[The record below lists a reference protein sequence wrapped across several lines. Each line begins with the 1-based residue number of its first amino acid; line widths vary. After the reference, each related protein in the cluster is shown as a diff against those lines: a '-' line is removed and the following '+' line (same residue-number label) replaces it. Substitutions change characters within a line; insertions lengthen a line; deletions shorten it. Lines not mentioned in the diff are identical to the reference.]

1 MYSISANRL
10 STVDTSGGVAMV
22 TPLVTIIV
30 PVYNLESYVAH
41 GLKSLLAQT
50 YSHLQIIVIDD
61 ASSDRSPQIVTR
73 FAQRDRRI
81 QAILKPVNQG
91 VSAARNSGLE
101 QARGELVAF
110 MDGDD
115 WYEPDFI
122 AHAVDVMTQGWDLI
136 AMPFFRDDPNPRP
149 VQEHLRKAKQ
159 LTRKGLIR
167 QMLHPIGY
175 IRGYL
180 WNKVFRRDVIE
191 RLQLRF
197 DEQMSIMEDEL
208 FTATYVM
215 ATRHFLYTGHPAYH
229 HVVRRDSATQSLGV
243 LGAIPQQLYA
253 LWRIHQVLRHAHR
266 YEKGTKK
273 EAIKIDH

>member
-1 MYSISANRL
+1 
-10 STVDTSGGVAMV
+10 
-22 TPLVTIIV
+22 
-30 PVYNLESYVAH
+30 
-41 GLKSLLAQT
+41 
-50 YSHLQIIVIDD
+50 
-61 ASSDRSPQIVTR
+61 
-73 FAQRDRRI
+73 
-81 QAILKPVNQG
+81 
-91 VSAARNSGLE
+91 
-101 QARGELVAF
+101 
-110 MDGDD
+110 
-115 WYEPDFI
+115 
-122 AHAVDVMTQGWDLI
+122 
-136 AMPFFRDDPNPRP
+136 
-149 VQEHLRKAKQ
+149 
-159 LTRKGLIR
+159 
-167 QMLHPIGY
+167 MLHPIGY

-215 ATRHFLYTGHPAYH
+215 ATRHFLYTGPPAYH

>member
-1 MYSISANRL
+1 M
-10 STVDTSGGVAMV
+10 G
-22 TPLVTIIV
+22 
-30 PVYNLESYVAH
+30 
-41 GLKSLLAQT
+41 
-50 YSHLQIIVIDD
+50 SHC
-61 ASSDRSPQIVTR
+61 
-73 FAQRDRRI
+73 
-81 QAILKPVNQG
+81 
-91 VSAARNSGLE
+91 
-101 QARGELVAF
+101 
-110 MDGDD
+110 
-115 WYEPDFI
+115 
-122 AHAVDVMTQGWDLI
+122 HAV
-136 AMPFFRDDPNPRP
+136 FCDDPNPRP

-243 LGAIPQQLYA
+243 LGAIRSSSMRCGAFISVAPCPP
-253 LWRIHQVLRHAHR
+253 LR
-266 YEKGTKK
+266 KGY
-273 EAIKIDH
+273 